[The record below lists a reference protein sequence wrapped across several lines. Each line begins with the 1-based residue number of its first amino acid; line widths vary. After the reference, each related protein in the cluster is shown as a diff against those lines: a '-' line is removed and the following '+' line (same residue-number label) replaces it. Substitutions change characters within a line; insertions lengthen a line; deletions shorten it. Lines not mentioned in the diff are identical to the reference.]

1 MLLYMFRTLLISTF
15 IASLA
20 TAGPNAIHTNEV
32 GEGWVDS
39 ISNNGVA
46 AGANS
51 GVNQY
56 FMWTEATGNQFI
68 GGVSPGNN
76 VGGQAGV
83 NDNGTFICGSMLN
96 FLTGNHEAGFY
107 GVQSETWTP
116 LGGIGGSSGN
126 SVSSGWGI
134 SGDGSTVVGLAWE
147 DAGTAYATT
156 WSIFGNP
163 TSLGSSVKGSSTRAN
178 GTNED
183 GSVVVGW
190 QDTAYRQGAVWINGK
205 QQLIYRPDGIEAF
218 EASAVSSDGRW
229 VTGLGIGSF
238 FGSGDTYRYNTIT
251 NVCEVIPNLSVGAE
265 MYMAGADITEDG
277 QTIVGGSWPF
287 GTPAYFG
294 SAFIW
299 RDGIGTVT
307 IENYLDEVGVTF
319 PSNFNF
325 AFATSISP
333 NGKWIAGWGNSGS
346 PGNTVS
352 WFAEIP
358 GEDECPDINGDD
370 YVDVGDLLAVID
382 QWGQSN
388 SPADINGDGIV
399 NVTDLLEVVGNWGPC
414 A

>member
-1 MLLYMFRTLLISTF
+1 
-15 IASLA
+15 
-20 TAGPNAIHTNEV
+20 
-32 GEGWVDS
+32 
-39 ISNNGVA
+39 
-46 AGANS
+46 
-51 GVNQY
+51 
-56 FMWTEATGNQFI
+56 
-68 GGVSPGNN
+68 
-76 VGGQAGV
+76 
-83 NDNGTFICGSMLN
+83 
-96 FLTGNHEAGFY
+96 
-107 GVQSETWTP
+107 
-116 LGGIGGSSGN
+116 
-126 SVSSGWGI
+126 
-134 SGDGSTVVGLAWE
+134 
-147 DAGTAYATT
+147 
-156 WSIFGNP
+156 
-163 TSLGSSVKGSSTRAN
+163 
-178 GTNED
+178 
-183 GSVVVGW
+183 
-190 QDTAYRQGAVWINGK
+190 
-205 QQLIYRPDGIEAF
+205 
-218 EASAVSSDGRW
+218 
-229 VTGLGIGSF
+229 
-238 FGSGDTYRYNTIT
+238 
-251 NVCEVIPNLSVGAE
+251 

-299 RDGIGTVT
+299 RDGIGTVP

-399 NVTDLLEVVGNWGPC
+399 NVNDLLEVVGNWGPC